1 MLLFLRSFACRLT
14 VLVLLL
20 SAGRIDAQPGSTLL
34 KWTKDGG
41 SYYEVKSGN
50 IVRVDIQD
58 TRETVVVGKE
68 LLQPAGRGTPLA
80 IRSFSWSDDGKIYL
94 LATVGDEAF
103 IQKYLQRPR

>member
-1 MLLFLRSFACRLT
+1 MLLFLRSFACRLS
-14 VLVLLL
+14 VVVLLL

-58 TRETVVVGKE
+58 TRETVVIGKE
-68 LLQPAGRGTPLA
+68 LLQPAGRTAPETRV
-80 IRSFSWSDDGKIYL
+80 RSRAERTALECSPH
-94 LATVGDEAF
+94 V
-103 IQKYLQRPR
+103 QRRSGGA